1 MACKDAR
8 TKLYQRSKPK
18 VLPQI
23 ERTYQQIN
31 KAAFKGVNQVEQ
43 KVFNEV
49 LQKMMINLQELPGE
63 KFELMYIKKQTYN
76 HD

>member
-1 MACKDAR
+1 M
-8 TKLYQRSKPK
+8 LYQRSKPK

-23 ERTYQQIN
+23 ECTYQQIN
-31 KAAFKGVNQVEQ
+31 KAGFKGVNQVEQ

-49 LQKMMINLQELPGE
+49 LQKMMINLKELPGE
-63 KFELMYIKKQTYN
+63 KFELKYILKKTYN